1 MQSSRNRLSSQI
13 AKLAKAGE
21 GAKVT
26 KLAKAARAAKVA
38 KLAKEDKEA
47 NLTTMQDRTS
57 DAMAL
62 RGQRHPRRPLSG
74 LGL

>member
-1 MQSSRNRLSSQI
+1 MQSSRSRLGSQI

-47 NLTTMQDRTS
+47 NLTTMQDAHRMQWRFEGKGTPE
-57 DAMAL
+57 DQLAV
-62 RGQRHPRRPLSG
+62 
-74 LGL
+74 